1 LRAAAEFYFGDRM
14 DLAERY
20 ASLLATDGV
29 LRGVI
34 GPREAGRIWDRH
46 LLNCAAIERALP
58 HEAYVIDVGSG
69 AGLPG
74 IVLAL
79 VRPDIHVVLVEPLLR
94 RTAFLSDILDRLGIG
109 SRIDVIRGRA
119 EEIAARPTMFHVK
132 PADVVTVRAVAALD
146 RLAAWCLPL
155 LAVGGRLVA
164 MKGMSASDEV
174 TAHREAVTRAGG
186 GDPTIHRYG
195 DGTLPEPTVTIEVI
209 RERGVAPTVSDGRR
223 AERRGR
229 RGR

>member
-1 LRAAAEFYFGDRM
+1 M

-20 ASLLATDGV
+20 ASLLTSDGV

-34 GPREAGRIWDRH
+34 GPREAGRIWERH
-46 LLNCAAIERALP
+46 LLNCAAIAPALP

-94 RTAFLSDILDRLGIG
+94 RTAFLADILDHLGIG
-109 SRIDVIRGRA
+109 SRIDVVRGRA

-132 PADVVTVRAVAALD
+132 PADVVAVRAVAALD

-164 MKGMSASDEV
+164 MKGTSASDEV
-174 TAHREAVTRAGG
+174 AAHGEAVALAGG
-186 GDPTIHRYG
+186 GTPTIHRYG

-209 RERGVAPTVSDGRR
+209 RERRVARTAPDGHR